1 LPKSVDLTGLEATHG
16 FKPKVDTGAFSY
28 ATHAAAVAVDTRT
41 GHVEILEYVIV
52 EDCGRMINPM
62 VVEGQ
67 TIGGTAQGIGTA
79 FYEETLY
86 DENAQPLTSTL
97 ADYMLPGPTELPPLT
112 IIHMETLS
120 PYTEFGAKGVGEGGA
135 IAPPATLFN
144 AVNDA
149 LSPLGALV
157 SETPLTPRRLLAAIE
172 AAKAAARDKAEAAAE
187 PVHEVIR

>member
-1 LPKSVDLTGLEATHG
+1 
-16 FKPKVDTGAFSY
+16 
-28 ATHAAAVAVDTRT
+28 
-41 GHVEILEYVIV
+41 
-52 EDCGRMINPM
+52 MINPM

-97 ADYMLPGPTELPPLT
+97 ADYMLPGPTELPPMT

-120 PYTEFGAKGVGEGGA
+120 PHTEFGAKGVGEGGA
-135 IAPPATLFN
+135 IAPPAALFN

-157 SETPLTPRRLLAAIE
+157 SETPLTPRRLLTAIE
-172 AAKAAARDKAEAAAE
+172 TAKAAARAKAAAAAE